1 MEREG
6 IQRKEVK
13 GKGMAAAFVLLVVAF
28 IWGATFTV
36 VKEALQEAPV
46 FVFLSQRFL
55 LAFVAFIPLLLRSQK
70 GFSLHVLRQGAV
82 LGLLLYGAYALQTL
96 GLVYTTASNAAFITG
111 LNVVLVP
118 VLSLLAFGIRLE
130 SHVVFGVLLAAF
142 GLVGLCLGMDLRL
155 NGGDCIVALCAVC
168 IALHIMYTG
177 RFAGV
182 SDVFWLAG
190 VQLGVV
196 GALSAASA
204 WLQGQEPLA
213 WIPGIFWALI
223 MCSVLASAFAF
234 WAQTS
239 MQRFISPTKTAVILC
254 MEPVFGA
261 LYARVFGGELLGAW
275 ELAGGI
281 LVFCG
286 MLLAVVPFPVG
297 GLTAASRKLLQLKA
311 VLFDEPLS

>member
-1 MEREG
+1 VESQE
-6 IQRKEVK
+6 IQGRKAK
-13 GKGMAAAFVLLVVAF
+13 GKRLAAVLVLLVVAF

-46 FVFLSQRFL
+46 FVFLSQRFM
-55 LAFVAFIPLLLRSQK
+55 LAFVAFIPLLLRSPR
-70 GFSLHVLRQGAV
+70 GLSRRVLRQGAV
-82 LGLLLYGAYALQTL
+82 LGLLLYGAYAFQTL
-96 GLVYTTASNAAFITG
+96 GLVSTTASNAAFITG

-118 VLSLLAFGIRLE
+118 VLSLFLLGIRIEPQVLL
-130 SHVVFGVLLAAF
+130 GVLLAAF
-142 GLVGLCLGMDLRL
+142 GLAGLCLGVDLRL
-155 NGGDCIVALCAVC
+155 NGGDCIIVLCAVC

-204 WLQGQEPLA
+204 WMQGQNPFV
-213 WIPGIFWALI
+213 WIPGILWALV
-223 MCSVLASAFAF
+223 MCSLLASAFAF

-239 MQRFISPTKTAVILC
+239 MQRIISPAKTAVILC

-261 LYARVFGGELLGAW
+261 LYARVFGGELLGPW
-275 ELAGGI
+275 ELAGGVF
-281 LVFCG
+281 VFCG
-286 MLLAVVPFPVG
+286 MLLAVIPFPVRAV
-297 GLTAASRKLLQLKA
+297 TAASRRLLQLKA
-311 VLFDEPLS
+311 VLPD